1 MSNASNRPRRHAR
14 DGDPVIV
21 CVNGEVGDA
30 ETLRISPLDHGL
42 LVGDGVFE
50 TMRVYGGVPFAW
62 TRHLERLERS
72 AAGLGLALP
81 SVGGLREQADAV
93 LNANAFSEAR
103 LRITITGGPAP
114 LGSERAAVAPTV
126 VIAASAL
133 TPWPPTADVV
143 TVPWPRN
150 ERGATAGLKTI
161 SYAENVRA
169 LAYAHE
175 RGAGEA
181 IFANTRGELCEATG
195 SNVFVVSGSAL
206 TTPPG
211 DSGCLLGVTRALVV
225 ELARDLGVACAETAL
240 PLAALA
246 RADEAFLSSTTREVQ
261 AIAHVDGTPLPAAPG
276 PVTERVARSFSE
288 LVARHMDP

>member
-1 MSNASNRPRRHAR
+1 M
-14 DGDPVIV
+14 IV
-21 CVNGEVGDA
+21 SVNGEIGDA

-50 TMRVYGGVPFAW
+50 TMRVYRGVPFAW

-81 SVGGLREQADAV
+81 SVADLREQADAV
-93 LNANAFSEAR
+93 LQANSLSEAR

-133 TPWPPTADVV
+133 TPWPPSADVV

-161 SYAENVRA
+161 SYADNVRA

-195 SNVFVVSGSAL
+195 SNVFVVRGGAL
-206 TTPPG
+206 MTPPA
-211 DSGCLLGVTRALVV
+211 DSGCLLGVTRALVL
-225 ELARDLGVACAETAL
+225 ELARDLGVASAEAAL
-240 PLAALA
+240 PMDALVA
-246 RADEAFLSSTTREVQ
+246 ADEAFLSSTTREVQ

-276 PVTERVARSFSE
+276 PVTEQLSAAFAE
-288 LVARHMDP
+288 LVTRDINP